1 MPKITLTNVTKQWGK
16 FIGVNDLNLVIE
28 DGAFVTLL
36 GSSGCGKTTT
46 LRMIAGLETPT
57 KGEILFDDK
66 VMFSSEKN
74 INIPP
79 AKREVGFLF
88 QNYALWPHMTVT
100 QNIAFGLETLKWK
113 KDDIKARVE
122 EMLKTMRIEQF
133 AERYPAEL
141 SGGQQQRVAIARTL
155 APKPR
160 VLFMDEPLSNL
171 DAKLRGEMR
180 TELKRL
186 HKDTGST
193 FVYVTHDQLEA
204 MTLSSKICMMNEGVL
219 QQYAPPLEVY
229 NKPANLFVADFV
241 GNPSMNIVEAR
252 AVKTAPGTAE
262 IEFLGR
268 KAVFQSSADFELKT
282 DRISLGIRPEFLP
295 ISSSGDLEGLA
306 YSTLPAGMETT
317 VKIKVGDTT
326 LSSVV
331 FGAIDYET
339 DEMIR
344 FSVSGSGILIF
355 DRDTGL
361 YVASGRVTIQK

>member
-1 MPKITLTNVTKQWGK
+1 MPKITLRHVTKQWGK
-16 FIGVNDLNLVIE
+16 FIGVNDLNLEIE
-28 DGAFVTLL
+28 DRSFVTLL

-57 KGEILFDDK
+57 RGEICFDDR

-74 INIPP
+74 INVPP
-79 AKREVGFLF
+79 ARREVGFLF
-88 QNYALWPHMTVT
+88 QNYALWPHMTVY

-113 KDDIKARVE
+113 KK
-122 EMLKTMRIEQF
+122 
-133 AERYPAEL
+133 
-141 SGGQQQRVAIARTL
+141 

-186 HKDTGST
+186 HRDMGST

-204 MTLSSKICMMNEGVL
+204 MTLSTKICLMNEGVL
-219 QQYAPPLEVY
+219 QQYAPPLTVY
-229 NKPANLFVADFV
+229 NRPSNLFVADFV
-241 GNPSMNIVEAR
+241 GNPAMNIVKAGAR
-252 AVKTAPGTAE
+252 KISASTAE
-262 IEFLGR
+262 IDVFGR
-268 KAVFQSSADFELKT
+268 HGLFQANEDFELT
-282 DRISLGIRPEFLP
+282 SGQVCLGIRPEFLP
-295 ISSSGDLEGLA
+295 IGDAGQLEGQA

-317 VKIKVGDTT
+317 VKIKIADEI

-339 DEMIR
+339 DARIR
-344 FSVSGSGILIF
+344 FDIAGNGILMF
-355 DRDTGL
+355 EPDSGL
-361 YVASGRVTIQK
+361 MLASGRISMEKEKC